1 MRFIERFR
9 AKATKATQV
18 QSRIKKLEKI
28 ERIRVP
34 HSTKRIHFK
43 FPEPPRSGHAVIEL
57 KQVGKS
63 YGEHIVYREL
73 NLVLERGDRAAI
85 IGVNGAGKTTL
96 LRMLA
101 GVLSFERGKFV
112 LGHNVTTAYFAQ
124 YYIESLNP
132 RNTIIEELRGVA
144 PDEPEQY
151 LRGLLGA
158 FLFSGDEVSKHISVL
173 SGGEK
178 TRVAIAKMLTRPAN
192 FLLLDEPTN
201 HLDIPSRE
209 ILTDALDAYK
219 GTICFITHDRTLIR
233 EIANKIIEVRDGQI
247 KVFPG
252 NYDDYLRQGEASG
265 AETSSIE
272 TLRDPHQSG
281 RPSSTGKNRQRKA
294 LEGHLRNEHYR
305 AMAPV
310 TKRVEEIEQE
320 SASVAERIKEIE
332 AMIADPSHY
341 KDSKN
346 VVAVN
351 REYLALRKRVVDLTA
366 EWDGL
371 TAEAERIKLD
381 LLRAKEAL

>member
-1 MRFIERFR
+1 M
-9 AKATKATQV
+9 
-18 QSRIKKLEKI
+18 
-28 ERIRVP
+28 
-34 HSTKRIHFK
+34 
-43 FPEPPRSGHAVIEL
+43 
-57 KQVGKS
+57 
-63 YGEHIVYREL
+63 
-73 NLVLERGDRAAI
+73 
-85 IGVNGAGKTTL
+85 
-96 LRMLA
+96 
-101 GVLSFERGKFV
+101 
-112 LGHNVTTAYFAQ
+112 
-124 YYIESLNP
+124 
-132 RNTIIEELRGVA
+132 A

-252 NYDDYLRQGEASG
+252 NYDDYLRHREASG

-272 TLRDPHQSG
+272 ILRDPHQSD
-281 RPSSTGKNRQRKA
+281 RPLSTGKNRWRKA
-294 LEGHLRNEHYR
+294 LEGHLRNKHYR

-310 TKRVEEIEQE
+310 TKRIEEIEQE
-320 SASVAERIKEIE
+320 SASAAERIKEIE

-351 REYLALRKRVVDLTA
+351 REYLALRERVVDLTA

-381 LLRAKEAL
+381 LLQAKEAL